1 MSKLV
6 TFLFIAVLLL
16 SGLVV
21 VEAVSAQS
29 VPTPS
34 VPEFTVEF
42 FDNSYDVPASYEID
56 SYTGENVTVEGY
68 HVENK
73 TIQLT
78 IKNQPHSSSYD
89 YYYNVRVKGHFSGI
103 WHVLFSSDDSPEMS
117 GSEFTVITFS
127 SSGDDV
133 FRNID
138 SVDFEAPS
146 GGEVDF
152 QVQAFVGYYESD
164 YWGWSGGWV
173 FETVESSWSTTQ
185 TLAIPENQ
193 TQTPSPEPTPTPSP
207 TPYEEPQQLE
217 QDVILGLAVTV
228 AVLAACIGLLIY
240 FIKRK

>member
-56 SYTGENVTVEGY
+56 Y